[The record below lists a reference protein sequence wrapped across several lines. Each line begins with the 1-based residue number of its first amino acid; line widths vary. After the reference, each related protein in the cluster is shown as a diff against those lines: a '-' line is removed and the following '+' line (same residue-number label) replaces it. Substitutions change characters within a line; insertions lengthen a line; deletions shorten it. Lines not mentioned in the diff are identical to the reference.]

1 MKLKI
6 KWKQNEKY
14 VSGRVSTT
22 YEYLETPFGRITIT
36 LTSDTNRYEQP
47 YNLSIPGC
55 EDRFFATPV
64 AAKEFAEGYLLR
76 ETAKMIDL
84 TPPEQPSTTCTS
96 NT

>member
-14 VSGRVSTT
+14 VSSRVSTT
-22 YEYLETPFGRITIT
+22 YEYLETPFGRINIT

>member
-14 VSGRVSTT
+14 VSGKVSTT
-22 YEYLETPFGRITIT
+22 YEYLETPFGRITIA

-84 TPPEQPSTTCTS
+84 TPTGQTPAT
-96 NT
+96 